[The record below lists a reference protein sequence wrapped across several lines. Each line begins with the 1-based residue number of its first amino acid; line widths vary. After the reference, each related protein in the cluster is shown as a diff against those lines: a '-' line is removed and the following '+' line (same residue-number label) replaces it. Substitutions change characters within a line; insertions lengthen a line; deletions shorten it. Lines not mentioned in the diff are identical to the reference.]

1 MEAKHVYTVE
11 EVADLLLGGITE
23 EYAATVEGQAQLVCV
38 AKAVTNESIEKRKAT
53 SLQTRGEAAFNK
65 ALGKVALKTPDMV
78 AAFVAN
84 REAWIAK
91 HIASKSE
98 IIVE

>member
-1 MEAKHVYTVE
+1 MEKQVYTVKQ
-11 EVADLLLGGITE
+11 VVDLLNENITE
-23 EYAATVEGQAQLVCV
+23 EYAATVEGQAQLVRV
-38 AKAVTNESIEKRKAT
+38 AKAATNESIEKRKAT

-65 ALGKVALKTPDMV
+65 ALGKVALKTPDKV
-78 AAFVAN
+78 TAFVAS

-98 IIVE
+98 ITLV